1 MKHIGKLK
9 LYKER
14 KCFRLPKVDI
24 LGRRGGRGEKGK
36 EGGDKKREEEEKK
49 TEEGPL

>member
-1 MKHIGKLK
+1 MQHIEKLK
-9 LYKER
+9 LNKER
-14 KCFRLPKVDI
+14 NWFRLPKIDI

-36 EGGDKKREEEEKK
+36 ERGDKKREEEEEK